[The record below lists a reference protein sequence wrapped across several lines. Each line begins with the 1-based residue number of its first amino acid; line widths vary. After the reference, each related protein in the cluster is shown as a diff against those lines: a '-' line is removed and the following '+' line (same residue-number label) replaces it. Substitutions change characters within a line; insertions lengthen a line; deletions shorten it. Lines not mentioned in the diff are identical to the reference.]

1 MRSAVEPAGI
11 AACRELLL
19 LLLAVAVYAAL
30 QICSFPHRN
39 METFPDPKADN
50 VPLLIPVTYSF
61 LD

>member
-50 VPLLIPVTYSF
+50 VPLLIPVT
-61 LD
+61 